1 MSASYGC
8 KERRSRMDAVSMP
21 SCAATVGCEGCAVRG
36 LVVARLAARID
47 WARLGLEFRVAEVLS
62 QHGKRGCGIVTKR

>member
-1 MSASYGC
+1 M
-8 KERRSRMDAVSMP
+8 
-21 SCAATVGCEGCAVRG
+21 RG

-62 QHGKRGCGIVTKR
+62 QHGNRGCGIVTKR